1 MLGTAFAPAA
11 RLMGRF
17 KYAQKFVLIAIAL
30 LIPLAYVGYAYAK
43 EQSSKIGFS
52 SKERVGVVY
61 AAPANELLARLA
73 AGRTLAVEA
82 AAGDRAAMQQLL
94 KQEQAIKTEVAVLD
108 QVDKRVGGT
117 LQTTAM
123 WTKLRGQIAGVI
135 AATPTDPAQTLDAWS
150 GLTAGTVGLVTQA
163 GNTSNLIL
171 DPDLDSFYVMD
182 ALVVKTPALIDSAGL
197 AGDRELVMGG
207 PTSASL
213 DSRIQLAVDKGVIS
227 SLTDG
232 LSADLKT
239 AFGSTHDS
247 TLEPSIRPKLAPV
260 TRTAGGIQQQLTRGV
275 HGATDTALAAQ
286 AGDQAAAASAALAAN
301 LAPRLDHLL
310 AARIGGFTSA
320 ERMIEI
326 VAAISLLLVAYLF
339 IGFYLSVMGSV
350 RQMEG
355 VADRIAEGDIEHD
368 IVIASGDEMGVAT
381 RRFATAVLGYLR
393 GIADAA
399 RAVADGDL
407 SVTITPRSDRDVL
420 GIALCGMLESL
431 RTLVGEVVRSSA
443 EMTTASQ
450 EMATMTA
457 DTVRAVA
464 EIARAT
470 EEVARGAESQVQM
483 VEQASG
489 SAGETSASA
498 RDASSA
504 ASAGAETADRAEH
517 AIGAVQ
523 ATSEQVTGA
532 IRDLATKSAE
542 IGGIVTAIT
551 GIAEQTNLLALNAA
565 IEAAR
570 AGEQGRGFA
579 VVADEVRKLA
589 EEAQDAAGKIAAI
602 IAEIQSDTQRV
613 VEVVADSG
621 ARTDAGVAAVTS
633 TREAFQ
639 TIGSSISQV
648 TAQIDQIVELTSQ
661 VAEVSEAASA
671 AAEQVSAS
679 TEQTSASAQEI
690 SATAERVAGVAHTLD
705 RVVSRF
711 RLQRAA

>member
-1 MLGTAFAPAA
+1 VLGKMFVPAA

-17 KYAQKFVLIAIAL
+17 KYAQKFVLVAIVL
-30 LIPLAYVGYAYAK
+30 LIPLAYVGYAYLK
-43 EQSSKIGFS
+43 EQGTKVGFS
-52 SKERVGVVY
+52 AKERVGVAYV
-61 AAPANELLARLA
+61 APANELLARLA

-82 AAGDRAAMQQLL
+82 ATGDQAAQQQLST
-94 KQEQAIKTEVAVLD
+94 QQQAIKAEVAVLD
-108 QVDKRVGGT
+108 QVDKRVGGS

-123 WTKLRGQIAGVI
+123 WTTLRGQIGDAI
-135 AATPTDPAQTLDAWS
+135 ATTPTDPAKTLDAWS
-150 GLTAGTVGLVTQA
+150 GLTAGTVGLITQA

-182 ALVVKTPALIDSAGL
+182 ALIVKTPALIDSASL
-197 AGDRELVMGG
+197 AGDRELVTGG
-207 PTSASL
+207 SSAASL

-227 SLTDG
+227 SLTTG

-239 AFGSTHDS
+239 AFGSTHDAALQS
-247 TLEPSIRPKLAPV
+247 SIAPKLAPV
-260 TRTAGGIQQQLTRGV
+260 AATAGGIQQQLTQGM
-275 HGATDTALAAQ
+275 HGSSDAAQAAQ
-286 AGDQAAAASAALAAN
+286 AGDQAAVATATLAKN
-301 LAPRLDHLL
+301 MAPRLDVLL

-320 ERMIEI
+320 QQMVEL
-326 VAAISLLLVAYLF
+326 VAVISLVIAAYMF

-355 VADRIAEGDIEHD
+355 VASRIAEGDIEHD
-368 IVIASGDEMGVAT
+368 MVIASGDEMGLAT
-381 RRFATAVLGYLR
+381 NGFATAVLGYLR
-393 GIADAA
+393 DVATAA

-407 SVTITPRSDRDVL
+407 SVTIAPRSDRDVL
-420 GIALCGMLESL
+420 GVALSGMLESL
-431 RTLVGEVVRSSA
+431 RNLVGEVARSSA
-443 EMTTASQ
+443 EMTTASR
-450 EMATMTA
+450 EMETMTA
-457 DTVRAVA
+457 DTVRAVG

-470 EEVARGAESQVQM
+470 EEVALGAESQVRM

-489 SAGETSASA
+489 SVDETGASA
-498 RDASSA
+498 QDASIA

-517 AIGAVQ
+517 ANGAVR
-523 ATSEQVTGA
+523 ATSEQVSSA

-570 AGEQGRGFA
+570 AGEHGLGFA
-579 VVADEVRKLA
+579 VVADEVRKLS

-602 IAEIQSDTQRV
+602 IAEIQADTRRV

-621 ARTDAGVAAVTS
+621 ARTDAGVAAVAS
-633 TREAFQ
+633 TREAFVA
-639 TIGSSISQV
+639 ISSSITQV
-648 TAQIDQIVELTSQ
+648 TAQVERIADLTSQ
-661 VAEVSEAASA
+661 VAQVSEEASA

-679 TEQTSASAQEI
+679 TEQTNASAQEI
-690 SATAERVAGVAHTLD
+690 SATAQRVAGVAYALD
-705 RVVSRF
+705 QVVSRF